1 MNSNFDIPKPKTPF
15 LKPKDCICYYFSQT
29 EKFYLQA
36 IEKEI
41 GGIMVKAPHEKK
53 SSGDGSWKEILK
65 KIQSDF
71 KEDDRWSYFILCDYD
86 TDEME
91 LFVKE
96 LESFIKEKNA
106 KEKIIIVKFT
116 PAIEVWFLMHF
127 DEIQQINERQIRKT
141 LSERW
146 VDNFKTEYSKKV
158 IKNETEARLNFEKL
172 IKNHLNFALQ
182 QAEKDT
188 ERKFV
193 ENILEFFDKIDNL
206 KEKNVPQH

>member
-1 MNSNFDIPKPKTPF
+1 MNSNFYIPKPKTPF

-41 GGIMVKAPHEKK
+41 GGIRVQAPNEKK

-71 KEDDRWSYFILCDYD
+71 EEDDRWSYFILCDYD
-86 TDEME
+86 TPEME
-91 LFVKE
+91 SFVKA

-127 DEIQQINERQIRKT
+127 DEIQQINKRQIVEK

-146 VDNFKTEYSKKV
+146 VDNFKTEYNKKV

-188 ERKFV
+188 KRKFV
-193 ENILEFFDKIDNL
+193 ENILEFFDKIDTL
-206 KEKNVPQH
+206 KKSTNS